1 MTHTISLLIVWVRD
15 MRLNSQS
22 HVSAYI
28 YGCLAIVL
36 DSSGARGM
44 WGPCVDRF
52 EQPREELISWQLV
65 SLVCMYVT
73 VYWMKYTCLFILH
86 IFRSRTS
93 NTNRRSWSVR
103 IPHLHLVSEL
113 LVPSNR
119 TNRRLDNLRSW
130 LVFDLSSSIL
140 DLVRMGFQVRV
151 SKPGLNVKLKA
162 RFCSRLKFSPTEGGF
177 IIKFQVLK
185 ILDRKV
191 H

>member
-1 MTHTISLLIVWVRD
+1 MRQTHAIELPIAWL
-15 MRLNSQS
+15 
-22 HVSAYI
+22 SAYI
-28 YGCLAIVL
+28 YGCLVIVKL
-36 DSSGARGM
+36 APVPEGCEV
-44 WGPCVDRF
+44 PVLERF
-52 EQPREELISWQLV
+52 KQPREELISWQLV
-65 SLVCMYVT
+65 SMVCMYVT
-73 VYWMKYTCLFILH
+73 VDWMLYTCLFILYTC
-86 IFRSRTS
+86 RSRTS

-103 IPHLHLVSEL
+103 FPHLHLVSEL

-130 LVFDLSSSIL
+130 LVFDLSSFIL

-162 RFCSRLKFSPTEGGF
+162 RFCSRLKFAPTEGGF

-191 H
+191 QL